1 MAKDKYFVEVLA
13 ADPANIPEVV
23 LLNGFV
29 GNSALEGY
37 TRLYLNAVLNEYY
50 EIPSEAILHT
60 AAASASSNN
69 PLETAYVWVKADA
82 ELIRKG
88 KSIADTKISFFSG
101 PIQSGQ
107 AADAAAA
114 TAAAN
119 AAQAAVA
126 GGPTGVQNCTQ
137 APALCGNT
145 AWPGCPAAP
154 NKSN

>member
-29 GNSALEGY
+29 GNSALENY

-50 EIPSEAILHT
+50 EIPTEAILHT
-60 AAASASSNN
+60 APATAGANN
-69 PLETAYVWVKADA
+69 PLETAYLWVKADA

-88 KSIADTKISFFSG
+88 KSVADTKISFFSG
-101 PIQSGQ
+101 PIQSAQ
-107 AADAAAA
+107 AAN
-114 TAAAN
+114 AAAN

-126 GGPTGVQNCTQ
+126 GGPTGVLNCTQ
-137 APALCGNT
+137 AAPVCGNT
-145 AWPGCPAAP
+145 AWQGCPD
-154 NKSN
+154 KSN